1 MPRAVTRVA
10 RRDVS
15 VGSDQVGGLGDRLSS
30 GIGSGGLGLGHS
42 EMLRRKRSLDNLENI
57 PPFGLDGGALSAG
70 DKPAV
75 SLLDLTAAQHSQSQR
90 KQRRTVITASSP
102 GGHQRMATNP
112 RRATMHS
119 DGVSQH
125 SGSITPCSSQTR
137 PRQQPPGSSSGRQ
150 TPAMRTPLGANG
162 SSGGS
167 SRLRRLPKRN
177 LKPLDFSGLHGPK
190 TQAGGATAAATAPA
204 TATSSRS
211 GGYAPILALP
221 VSPAQSSP
229 LEQKTQRTPPSTG
242 PRQQAAFA
250 GVLASAYQRASGRR
264 VSQRTLRFE
273 GGSEAGLQESDPVL
287 GPRCPVIGA
296 PRGVFGEAAAES
308 PQGREAARQA
318 QAAFEVAVAEQSTTR
333 GRSGRR
339 PGRPAGRGRG
349 RRAVSECKYCG
360 KQYKYHSK
368 LASHEQHCASR
379 LEALLYSADE
389 SEQHVIHCVC
399 GPRHGRAAGARDE
412 QAMVQCDGC
421 LCWLH
426 ISCVGMDESSL
437 PAEFFCTRCTPADDP
452 APTTPRRG
460 SARAGSGMSPESHRL
475 AALLAHVPDND
486 GSETEEEPMSLRLKA
501 RARRGRGSV
510 QAAEGSS
517 EDTMSISD
525 VAEVTR
531 FHRQGS
537 TVRACR
543 SPVAPRMAQSET
555 NVSPAATPRRRR
567 VRASASTQP
576 TVHTDAPSSDF
587 LGLPF
592 PESIFSEKPSFG
604 EGGASAD
611 LLPPVPPGLCGP
623 QTSMDNL
630 SQWSLAQL
638 STMLSATAPPASGA
652 PDSSFLL
659 GNSLADL
666 GLGLDGAGPADPT
679 GDAQF
684 GSADL
689 SQLVDMPTDA
699 QFSALLDSFASG
711 EAADAYSSLGAGS
724 SFGSD
729 GLPAVSAAPGT
740 GSRLLGSRIAGS
752 VDVGHGSSS
761 TITLMHDG
769 SSACE
774 QDTAPVLPAPVL
786 PASARPPP
794 GLPGMIRERNG
805 GTKRS
810 SLVGTAHSSLVGPA
824 MSAAMALSLSSN
836 PPSSSGIGDLDVGQ
850 MLNFQLDGDVLEREL
865 EGLINFDA

>member
-10 RRDVS
+10 HRDVS

-30 GIGSGGLGLGHS
+30 GIGSGGLGLGHT

-112 RRATMHS
+112 RRATVHS
-119 DGVSQH
+119 DSVSQH

-137 PRQQPPGSSSGRQ
+137 PRQ
-150 TPAMRTPLGANG
+150 TPAMRTPLGASG
-162 SSGGS
+162 SSSGSGS

-190 TQAGGATAAATAPA
+190 TQAGGATAVATTSATAA
-204 TATSSRS
+204 SSRP
-211 GGYAPILALP
+211 GGHAPILALP

-229 LEQKTQRTPPSTG
+229 LEHKTQQRTPPSTG
-242 PRQQAAFA
+242 ARQQTAFA
-250 GVLASAYQRASGRR
+250 GVLASAYQRAAGRR

-273 GGSEAGLQESDPVL
+273 GTSEADLQESDPVL

-308 PQGREAARQA
+308 SQGRAAARQA
-318 QAAFEVAVAEQSTTR
+318 QAAFEVAVAEQSTAR

-339 PGRPAGRGRG
+339 AGRPAGRGRS

-426 ISCVGMDESSL
+426 ISCVGVDENNL
-437 PAEFFCTRCTPADDP
+437 PAEFFCSRCTPADDDAAP
-452 APTTPRRG
+452 ATPRRNF
-460 SARAGSGMSPESHRL
+460 ARAAGSVMSPESHRL

-486 GSETEEEPMSLRLKA
+486 GSETEEEPMSLRLKG
-501 RARRGRGSV
+501 RARRGRGVV
-510 QAAEGSS
+510 QAAAAAEGSS

-525 VAEVTR
+525 VAEVAR

-555 NVSPAATPRRRR
+555 NVSPAPTPRRRR
-567 VRASASTQP
+567 VRAGASTQP

-592 PESIFSEKPSFG
+592 PESIFSEKTSFVEAG
-604 EGGASAD
+604 TSAD
-611 LLPPVPPGLCGP
+611 LLPPVPPGLCEP
-623 QTSMDNL
+623 QTSMDDL

-666 GLGLDGAGPADPT
+666 GLGLDGAGSADPA

-689 SQLVDMPTDA
+689 GQLVDMPTDA
-699 QFSALLDSFASG
+699 QFSALLESFASG
-711 EAADAYSSLGAGS
+711 DAADAYSSLGGDS

-729 GLPAVSAAPGT
+729 GLPGVSAASGT
-740 GSRLLGSRIAGS
+740 GSRLLGSRVAGS

-769 SSACE
+769 SSVCE
-774 QDTAPVLPAPVL
+774 PDTAAVLPAP
-786 PASARPPP
+786 ARPPP

-824 MSAAMALSLSSN
+824 MSAAMALSLPSN